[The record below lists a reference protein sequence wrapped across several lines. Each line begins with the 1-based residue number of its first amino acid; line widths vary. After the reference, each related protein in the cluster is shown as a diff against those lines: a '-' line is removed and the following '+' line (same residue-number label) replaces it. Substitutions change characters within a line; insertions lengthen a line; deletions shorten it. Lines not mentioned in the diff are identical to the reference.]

1 MIKKIIWLLVLVFLI
16 ISCKKEYLQPR
27 SGIFR
32 GTFEMT
38 ETEGEGFEI
47 GDCTL
52 ALNDKN
58 KCFSLSVDSSSVL
71 PYLCGGSYLIVDA
84 NKMTFTSNY
93 LAPEFGDQN
102 IILDST
108 FNYTFDDIRFELTR
122 KIGTIVYDYKFIR
135 Y

>member
-1 MIKKIIWLLVLVFLI
+1 MRKIIGVFTVLVVMA
-16 ISCKKEYLQPR
+16 SCKKEYLQPR

-38 ETEGEGFEI
+38 ETEGDGFET

-58 KCFSLSVDSSSVL
+58 LSFVLSVDTISMF
-71 PYLCGGSYLIVDA
+71 PYQCAGSYGITDA
-84 NKMTFTSNY
+84 TKMNFNSNY

-102 IILDST
+102 VILDST
-108 FNYTFDDIRFELTR
+108 FNYTFDDTRFDLTR
-122 KIGTIVYDYKFIR
+122 KIGTVLYEYKFIR